1 MESSRPQPPA
11 QNLTPTANR
20 EDVGIPLDAFTL
32 SILRMG
38 LVGLMLGG
46 SAMTLLLLTLH
57 EDQTGRLIGPLS
69 FVLVAVIGWL
79 LLTLGK
85 DRASLVFATYGSWAV
100 ATGIMATSGGV
111 MANTVI
117 LFPLIIL
124 MAGWM
129 LGLRSAIIIASLSSL
144 AVLTV
149 AALEA
154 TGIVVHRWPS
164 SPFLYWLA
172 DTAAFALAVGVIV
185 FLRRAHHRH
194 VAEVRTLTAALERER
209 ADARAADALRRHKE
223 LLDHTGRLAGVGG
236 WEYHVATRELNWTD
250 ETFRLHDLEPGD
262 MPGVEHAVSF
272 YPPEVRQTITE
283 AVRQAIEN
291 GVGYDLELPLDT
303 AKGRRIWVRTI
314 GQPQIEDGRVV
325 RLSGALQD
333 ITDHR
338 QADDEL
344 KDSLNNLKCTL
355 EATGDGI
362 FGYDGNDP
370 SGRLLF
376 ANDRFFEI
384 WNIPPEQATST
395 GRDEIIAAARRL
407 FPDPDAGV
415 RRIQEILALADVHED
430 KVPLNDG
437 RVLFRR
443 SIPLLAGSQVS
454 RVWSFRDI
462 TAEERAKAE
471 LIASR
476 DEAQRANAAKSEFLS
491 RMSHELRTPMHAI
504 MGMMSLARRR
514 MEDAKGLEHLDKAK
528 AAADHLLSVINDIL
542 DISKIE
548 AGRLE
553 LEQVDFQLADVLRN
567 LENLVAGKAAEKG
580 LMLSMGHD
588 AQLGAQTLRGDPLR
602 IGQILLNLVGNA
614 IKFSTQGSIEV
625 RVRLLDDSG
634 DGPCLRF
641 EVSDQG
647 IGIAP
652 ETQHRLFVAFEQADG
667 SMTRK
672 FGGTGLGL
680 AISKR
685 LVQMMDGEIGVDS
698 TPGKGSSFW
707 FTVRLAGL
715 PATTPTNTLPADTNP
730 GEQKLLQRFAGARI
744 LLADDDPVGRE
755 VALAMLHDAGLAVDT
770 AEDGAVALH
779 LAQSSRYDLILM
791 DMRMPNMNG
800 VEAAAAIRAAS
811 LNQDT
816 PIVAMTANAFA
827 EDRRICLE
835 AGMNDHIAK
844 PVASRVLF
852 ATLLHWLSQT
862 PAGR

>member
-1 MESSRPQPPA
+1 MEFLRPQPPA
-11 QNLTPTANR
+11 PNLTDTGGS
-20 EDVGIPLDAFTL
+20 EGGGIPLNSLTR

-38 LVGLMLGG
+38 LAGLMIGG

-57 EDQTGRLIGPLS
+57 EEQTGRLIGPLS

-85 DRASLVFATYGSWAV
+85 DKASLFFATYGSWAV

-144 AVLTV
+144 AVLAV
-149 AALEA
+149 ASLEA
-154 TGIVVHRWPS
+154 KGIAVHRWPS
-164 SPFLYWLA
+164 SPFLHWLA

-185 FLRRAHHRH
+185 FLRRAHHQH

-209 ADARAADALRRHKE
+209 VEAAGAESLRRHKD
-223 LLDHTGRLAGVGG
+223 LLDHTGRLARVGG

-250 ETFRLHDLEPGD
+250 ETFRLHDLEPGE
-262 MPGVEHAVSF
+262 MPGVEQATLF
-272 YPPEVRQTITE
+272 YPPEARQTITE

-314 GQPQIEDGRVV
+314 GQPQLEDGRVV

-333 ITDHR
+333 ITEHR

-344 KDSLNNLKCTL
+344 KESLNNLKRTL

-370 SGRLLF
+370 SERLLF

-384 WNIPPEQATST
+384 WKMPAEKGTETTRA
-395 GRDEIIAAARRL
+395 DIIDAARKL
-407 FPDPDAGV
+407 LIDPDQGV
-415 RRIQEILALADVHED
+415 QRIRDILALGVVHED

-443 SIPLLAGSQVS
+443 SVPLSEGSQVS

-476 DEAQRANAAKSEFLS
+476 DDARRANAAKSEFLS
-491 RMSHELRTPMHAI
+491 RMSHELRTPLHAI
-504 MGMMSLARRR
+504 MGMMALARRR
-514 MEDAKGLEHLDKAK
+514 VGDPQALAQLEKAK
-528 AAADHLLSVINDIL
+528 QAADHLLSVINDIL

-548 AGRLE
+548 AGRLD
-553 LEQVDFQLADVLRN
+553 LEHVEFRIEDVLRD
-567 LENLVAGKAAEKG
+567 LLNLVGNRAADKG
-580 LMLSMGHD
+580 L
-588 AQLGAQTLRGDPLR
+588 QLLVDLDLAGSAARLEGDPLR
-602 IGQILLNLVGNA
+602 LGQILLNIVGNA
-614 IKFSTQGSIEV
+614 IKFSERGAITL
-625 RVRLLDDSG
+625 RVCRVAPED
-634 DGPCLRF
+634 PTFLRF
-641 EVSDQG
+641 EVRDQG

-652 ETQHRLFVAFEQADG
+652 ESQPRLFLAFEQADG
-667 SMTRK
+667 SMTRR

-685 LVQMMDGEIGVDS
+685 LVELMGGEIGVES
-698 TPGKGSSFW
+698 TPGNGSMFW
-707 FTVRLAGL
+707 FTARFGLVTADPRPGKDANDMTEQQVRA
-715 PATTPTNTLPADTNP
+715 
-730 GEQKLLQRFAGARI
+730 RHAGARI
-744 LLADDDPVGRE
+744 LLVDDEADGRE
-755 VALAMLHDAGLAVDT
+755 VTAVLLTEAGLTVELADDGAQALALAGSQ
-770 AEDGAVALH
+770 G
-779 LAQSSRYDLILM
+779 YDLILM
-791 DMRMPNMNG
+791 DMRMPVMNG
-800 VEAAAAIRAAS
+800 IDATRAIRADSA
-811 LNQDT
+811 NRAT
-816 PIVAMTANAFA
+816 PIIALTANAFGD
-827 EDRRICLE
+827 DRKLCLD

-844 PVASRVLF
+844 PITPERLF
-852 ATLLHWLSQT
+852 AALGRWLEN
-862 PAGR
+862 PP